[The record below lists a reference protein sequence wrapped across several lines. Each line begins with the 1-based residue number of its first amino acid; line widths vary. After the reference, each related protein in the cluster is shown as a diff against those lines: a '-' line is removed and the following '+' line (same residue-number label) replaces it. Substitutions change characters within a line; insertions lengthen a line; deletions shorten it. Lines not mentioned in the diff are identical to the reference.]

1 MREIKQ
7 ITFKKLNLFKKSLHT
22 HINITIKG
30 EFVIRN
36 YNNGEV
42 RGYQHFT

>member
-22 HINITIKG
+22 HKY
-30 EFVIRN
+30 
-36 YNNGEV
+36 YNK
-42 RGYQHFT
+42 RGVCNTKLQ